1 MHPIRQNT
9 RITELRAII
18 DSYRTLS
25 VEEAEASDAGDREI
39 EAVAEL
45 WRLEQSLGEPDP
57 AHEQKRR
64 PRTRRPHAA

>member
-9 RITELRAII
+9 RIAELRAII

-45 WRLEQSLGEPDP
+45 WRLEQSLAEPDP
-57 AHEQKRR
+57 ARERKRR
-64 PRTRRPHAA
+64 PRAKRPHAA